1 VTCDEPAPASPPAS
15 PGLATRAAAVA
26 ALAVVAA
33 VAVSLTLRAT
43 ARDALPVLSLLFLA
57 TPLVLDCA
65 AAACAAVALWRL
77 GAQRAAV
84 LSAALAALSGA
95 LYASGSFV
103 TNDAQPRGAIRG
115 VLWNVA
121 RGRAGWTRIAGT
133 LRALDPDVAWLA
145 EATPSAD
152 ADDAL
157 RSALPEHTL
166 LRTDGGLAVLVRGE
180 AELVSWTSLGRSS
193 RLGRFRLQAGGRE
206 FESVQA
212 DIAAAPLA
220 RREPVLRR
228 VLRHAAPLLDTP
240 LLVLGDFN
248 TPRDSCAF
256 DAWRPRLSHAFE
268 TAGRGLDATWP
279 QPLPVLSIDHVWAS
293 ARIGVRSC
301 ELVAT
306 DASDHRA
313 VLFTFDVR

>member
-1 VTCDEPAPASPPAS
+1 MR
-15 PGLATRAAAVA
+15 PGDVEGSTFARRAAR
-26 ALAVVAA
+26 ALRAIATTA
-33 VAVSLTLRAT
+33 IAGVAVSLLLRAT
-43 ARDALPVLSLLFLA
+43 ARDALPGLSVVFLA
-57 TPLVLDCA
+57 TPPVIDCA
-65 AAACAAVALWRL
+65 VAICAAVALWRL
-77 GAQRAAV
+77 GAPRTAV
-84 LSAALAALSGA
+84 LSAALAAVSAA
-95 LYASGSFV
+95 LYAGGSFV
-103 TNDAQPRGAIRG
+103 TNDAGSPGAIRG

-121 RGRAGWTRIAGT
+121 HGRAGWTQIADT
-133 LRALDPDVAWLA
+133 LRSLDPDVAWLA
-145 EATPSAD
+145 EATASAV

-157 RSALPEHTL
+157 RAALPDHVL
-166 LRTDGGLAVLVRGE
+166 LRADGALAVLVRGE

-193 RLGRFRLQAGGRE
+193 RLGHFRLRAGGRE

-228 VLRHAAPLLDTP
+228 VLRQAEPLLDSP

-256 DAWRPRLSHAFE
+256 DAWRPRLRHAFE

-279 QPLPVLSIDHVWAS
+279 QPLPVLSIDHVCAS
-293 ARIGVRSC
+293 ERIDVRSC

-306 DASDHRA
+306 GASDHRA